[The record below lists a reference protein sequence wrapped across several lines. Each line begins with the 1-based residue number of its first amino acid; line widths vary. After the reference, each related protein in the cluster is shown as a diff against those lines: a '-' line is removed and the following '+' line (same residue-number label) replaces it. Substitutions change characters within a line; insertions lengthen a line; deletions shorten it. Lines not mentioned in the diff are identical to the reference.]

1 MDWNDLKYFLAVERN
16 GSIRSAA
23 LSLTVSHST
32 VSRRLRELER
42 RLEARLFD
50 RTPEGF
56 VLTTAGEAVL
66 GLATQIETEVI
77 ELERKISGSDVGLTG
92 TIRVTLPPA
101 LAESLLLPDIHQFM
115 TLHPGIDIELVAT
128 EAFSDLSRRDA
139 DLAIRF
145 TDAPDQHLIGRR
157 LPPFRDGVYASARYV
172 RENTFGG
179 TDGTARWISWAD
191 RTLFA
196 RRIAD
201 TPYGNAGVAWT
212 LPTIP
217 LQALGAREHI
227 GMALLP
233 CAIGDQDPALVRV
246 PGSGVYDR
254 GPSWLLMHP
263 DLRKMERV
271 RIFAQFLTDAIAAKK
286 DLIGG
291 LKPQPGVPQTTS
303 FGVTQSPRTDI

>member
-1 MDWNDLKYFLAVERN
+1 MDWNDLKYFLAVERS

-23 LSLTVSHST
+23 LSLAVSHST
-32 VSRRLRELER
+32 VSRRLRDLER

-56 VLTTAGEAVL
+56 VLTTAGDAVL
-66 GLATQIETEVI
+66 GLAMQIEGEVI
-77 ELERKISGSDVGLTG
+77 ELERKIAGSDMGLAG
-92 TIRVTLPPA
+92 TIRLTLPPT
-101 LAESLLLPDIHQFM
+101 LAESLFLTDIYQFM
-115 TLHPGIDIELVAT
+115 TLHPGIDIDLVAT
-128 EAFSDLSRRDA
+128 EAYSDLSRRDA

-145 TDAPDQHLIGRR
+145 TDAPDEHLVGRR
-157 LPPFRDGVYASARYV
+157 LPPFRDAIYASAPYV

-179 TDGTARWISWAD
+179 ADGTARWIAWGD
-191 RTLFA
+191 RATFA

-201 TPYGNAGVAWT
+201 TPFGDAGIVWA
-212 LPTIP
+212 LPTIR
-217 LQALGAREHI
+217 LQALGAGAHI

-246 PGSGVYDR
+246 PGSGLYDR
-254 GPSWLLMHP
+254 GPAWLLMHP

-271 RIFAQFLTDAIAAKK
+271 RVFAQFMTDAIAAKK

-291 LKPQPGVPQTTS
+291 LKPLAGGTARLPIEAVP
-303 FGVTQSPRTDI
+303 